1 MIGPLGSCALS
12 VPKMWE
18 TSLKKPGRLCL
29 SRHWGAGG
37 GCPFLIYSPSQHH
50 HPVSPVLGGWEEDCW
65 VILGPLSLGQDL
77 HGLDCL

>member
-1 MIGPLGSCALS
+1 MGQMKCYDWSAWVMCSFCAQD
-12 VPKMWE
+12 VGNIPE
-18 TSLKKPGRLCL
+18 EC
-29 SRHWGAGG
+29 AGG